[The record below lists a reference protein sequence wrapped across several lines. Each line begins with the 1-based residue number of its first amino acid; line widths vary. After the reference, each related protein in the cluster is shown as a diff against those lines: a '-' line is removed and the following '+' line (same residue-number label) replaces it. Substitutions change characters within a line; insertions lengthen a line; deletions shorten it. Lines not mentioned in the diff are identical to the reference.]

1 VVAPLERAHGRDQGG
16 LVTLAFG
23 ALGIVYGDIGTS
35 PLYAFRESFEH
46 ADLDVSQTTAY
57 GVASVVFWAL
67 VLIISIKYLL
77 LVMRADNHGE
87 GGILALT
94 ALLLPRR
101 GLPTGTK
108 RIIIALGVFGT
119 ALLYGDGLI
128 TPAISVL
135 SAVEG
140 FEVATTA
147 FESWVIPVSV
157 AILIVLFLVQRRGT
171 ERISRLFG
179 PVMILWFLVLAVLG
193 LRQVIAHPG
202 VVRAVSPSYGVA
214 FFVDQPAKAFLA
226 LGSIFLV
233 VTGGEAL
240 YADMG
245 HFGRR
250 PIQLSWYVLVFP
262 ALVLNYFGQAALV
275 AATPGDEVGMP
286 FFRLAPVWAVTP
298 LAVLAT
304 MATVIAS
311 QALISG
317 AFSLTAQAVQL
328 DYLPRLDIRHTSAAH
343 IGQIYVPLVNW
354 LLMIGCVA
362 LTIGFGSSSKLAAA
376 YGIAV
381 TTTMA
386 ITTLLFFR
394 VVVDRWGWPIPKALA
409 VIVPLSLIDLAFF
422 TANVPK
428 IPAGGW
434 LPLLVGLILV
444 IQMTTWRRGR
454 AIVARTLQR
463 GQRPTAQVVTEAVAD
478 GVVRVPGTAIY
489 MFKDPGFA
497 PPAMISNLRHNHV
510 LHDSTVVLSI
520 IASESPRIDP
530 ADRAAVSPVADG
542 VYQMVLTFGYMD
554 TPDALAELRRVRV
567 ADRPLDING
576 ATFFLGRE
584 TVASI
589 PEGEMPRWREQLFV
603 VLHRAAASASRFYHL
618 PSEQVFEVGTQVDI

>member
-1 VVAPLERAHGRDQGG
+1 VPHAEPTTRGEGTG
-16 LVTLAFG
+16 LGVLAFG

-46 ADLDVSQTTAY
+46 AELDVSQANAY
-57 GVASVVFWAL
+57 GVASVVFWSL
-67 VLIISIKYLL
+67 VVIISIKYLA

-94 ALLLPRR
+94 ALLLPKR

-108 RIIIALGVFGT
+108 RAIIALGVFGT

-157 AILIVLFLVQRRGT
+157 AILIALFLVQRRGT
-171 ERISRLFG
+171 ERISRVFA
-179 PVMILWFLVLAVLG
+179 PVMVVWFVVIAVLG
-193 LRQVIAHPG
+193 LRQILDHPDVI
-202 VVRAVSPSYGVA
+202 RAISPTYAVQL
-214 FFVDQPAKAFLA
+214 FVDQPAKAFIA

-250 PIQLSWYVLVFP
+250 PIQLSWYTIVFP
-262 ALVLNYFGQAALV
+262 ALLLNYFGQAALLGSS
-275 AATPGDEVGMP
+275 PGEAVGLP
-286 FFRLAPVWAVTP
+286 FFRLAPDWAITP

-317 AFSLTAQAVQL
+317 AYSLTAQAVQL
-328 DYLPRLDIRHTSAAH
+328 DYLPRLAIRHTSSAH

-362 LTIGFGSSSKLAAA
+362 LVIGFQTSSNLAAA

-381 TTTMA
+381 TATMA
-386 ITTLLFFR
+386 ITTLLFYR
-394 VVVDRWGWPIPKALA
+394 VVRDRWGWSAPKAVLL
-409 VIVPLSLIDLAFF
+409 IVPLFIVDLAFLA
-422 TANVPK
+422 ANIPK
-428 IPAGGW
+428 IPHGGW
-434 LPLLVGLILV
+434 LPLLVGLVLV

-454 AIVARTLQR
+454 AIVAQILQR
-463 GQRPTAQVVTEAVAD
+463 GQVRTEQVVEEAVAE
-478 GVVRVPGTAIY
+478 GTARVPGTAIF
-489 MFKDPGFA
+489 MFKDPGCA
-497 PPAMISNLRHNHV
+497 PPAMVSNLRHNHV
-510 LHDSTVVLSI
+510 LHDTTVVLSVVG
-520 IASESPRIDP
+520 AEVPRVDA
-530 ADRAAVSPVADG
+530 ADRVTVSTIAPG
-542 VYQMVLTFGYMD
+542 VYEVVLTFGYMD
-554 TPDALAELRRVRV
+554 EFDVVAELRQVR
-567 ADRPLDING
+567 LDG
-576 ATFFLGRE
+576 HAVDVDQATFFIGRE

-589 PEGEMPRWREQLFV
+589 PAGQMPRWREHLFV
-603 VLHRAAASASRFYHL
+603 VLNRGSASASRFFRL
-618 PSEQVFEVGTQVDI
+618 PSEQVFEVGTHVEI